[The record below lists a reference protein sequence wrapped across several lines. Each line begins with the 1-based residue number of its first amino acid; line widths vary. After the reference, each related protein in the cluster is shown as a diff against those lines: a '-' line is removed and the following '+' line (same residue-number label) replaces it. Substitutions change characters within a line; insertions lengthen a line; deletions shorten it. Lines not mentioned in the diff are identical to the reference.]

1 MNEIQRLFNLKR
13 NEDGTVA
20 VSGRELHK
28 GLKIGTRYNDWI
40 ERMLKYGFE
49 EGIDYI
55 IQSEKVH
62 AQKRVR
68 TYEQLDHI
76 MTLDMAKE
84 ISMIQRS
91 EIGRKIRGYFIKV
104 ERQHNEL
111 ASAYGITSLDDMNQL
126 IEQLVSD
133 KLDYLISTGKVS
145 NQKLEELNEKFLS
158 LIHI

>member
-111 ASAYGITSLDDMNQL
+111 
-126 IEQLVSD
+126 
-133 KLDYLISTGKVS
+133 
-145 NQKLEELNEKFLS
+145 S

>member
-28 GLKIGTRYNDWI
+28 GLEVKTPYPKWI
-40 ERMLKYGFE
+40 NRMIAMVLKKTS
-49 EGIDYI
+49 I
-55 IQSEKVH
+55 ILQTDKKVRLQTV
-62 AQKRVR
+62 AIKLSM
-68 TYEQLDHI
+68 TTLI
-76 MTLDMAKE
+76 TLDMAKE

-145 NQKLEELNEKFLS
+145 NQKLEELNEN
-158 LIHI
+158 

>member
-1 MNEIQRLFNLKR
+1 MNEIQKLFNLKR

-28 GLKIGTRYNDWI
+28 GLEIETQYTKWINRMIG
-40 ERMLKYGFE
+40 YGFE
-49 EGIDYI
+49 ENVDYI
-55 IQSEKVH
+55 LVS
-62 AQKRVR
+62 QKSLTNNPRNSY
-68 TYEQLDHI
+68 TKQTDHI

-84 ISMIQRS
+84 ISTIQRS

-111 ASAYGITSLDDMNQL
+111 ASAYGIISLDDMNQL

-133 KLDYLISTGKVS
+133 KLDHLISTGQVNNQTLTIFAEVS
-145 NQKLEELNEKFLS
+145 D
-158 LIHI
+158 

>member
-28 GLKIGTRYNDWI
+28 GLEVKTPYPKWI
-40 ERMLKYGFE
+40 NRMIAYGFE
-49 EGIDYI
+49 ENIDYI
-55 IQSEKVH
+55 TNG
-62 AQKRVR
+62 QKSPIANGGYKIVD
-68 TYEQLDHI
+68 DHI

-111 ASAYGITSLDDMNQL
+111 ASAYGITSLDDMN
-126 IEQLVSD
+126 
-133 KLDYLISTGKVS
+133 
-145 NQKLEELNEKFLS
+145 
-158 LIHI
+158 